1 MEFKDFTAGKDDSD
15 RRLDR
20 VLRIFLSNKGLPEIY
35 KLLRKGLI
43 KLNHKKA
50 KPETHIVEGDIIS
63 IASFLFDDDKTEDL
77 EKSEKTKPEASTS
90 TNRMLWPTA
99 ASPALWLRN
108 MWKTVQKSGKML
120 QTPSH

>member
-20 VLRIFLSNKGLPEIY
+20 VLRFFLSNKGLPEIY

-50 KPETHIVEGDIIS
+50 KPETHVAEGDIIS
-63 IASFLFDDDKTEDL
+63 IAAFLFNDDKTDDL
-77 EKSEKTKPEASTS
+77 EISKNEKSPHSSSNQLKIVFENEH
-90 TNRMLWPTA
+90 L
-99 ASPALWLRN
+99 LILY
-108 MWKTVQKSGKML
+108 GL
-120 QTPSH
+120 QI

>member
-43 KLNHKKA
+43 KLNHKKT
-50 KPETHIVEGDIIS
+50 KPETHVAEGDIIS
-63 IASFLFDDDKTEDL
+63 IAAFLFDDDKKINHTIGQFTV
-77 EKSEKTKPEASTS
+77 KQMGFI
-90 TNRMLWPTA
+90 RM
-99 ASPALWLRN
+99 
-108 MWKTVQKSGKML
+108 
-120 QTPSH
+120 